1 MTKKYLGLA
10 AGLLFLAGCSNN
22 DFTDN
27 GANNAPEGQKR
38 SISTITA
45 TMEGTAD
52 TRLFLSDK
60 WLVWDAAD
68 EILVL
73 SDEGDATN
81 PQRFRATSVDYT
93 TGVAQF
99 SGNPVYGSE
108 FYAFYPVPIDYNTLT
123 DVAIVPWDYAAIYN
137 EVNID
142 LKTPMFA
149 KSINERMEFMQLGG
163 MVHFRIFGTG
173 QLQELTLR
181 GNNGEKFYSGF
192 NLSYA
197 SDHSLV
203 LEPNPERGERTS
215 ITEDFATRSGDNAPV
230 LSEKVPLD
238 IYFSLPGG
246 MTFENGFTIS
256 GVTHVDDDT
265 LPVKFSMT
273 TEKAF
278 TVNRAEVSHFRD
290 IKIGRFGEVEEMGW
304 RTNFCDLSG
313 LEVDVTPTITYDKS
327 NVEWN
332 FTFYTDDHADPVMM
346 TLLTPYT
353 GGTPELDWLDGVD
366 IGGQSVAA
374 KADFKFHDFE
384 NNLIFG
390 NKVSDQAKLD
400 INKDENGN
408 WTLDVKNLVLNE
420 YNGDAADQTGI
431 NLKFNGKFNFVP
443 MPTWHFTGAAW
454 MSGAYNHVGIDVF
467 NENVAIVAMRFT
479 TFNWGDGSSIPSSFQ
494 QVFLDFDI
502 HEGGLTPA
510 IPTDETITEFNMDIM
525 SQGYSS
531 AGLYIKVDDDAVMKI
546 HKNDDGTYQISVEG
560 VKMYP
565 ATSVDDWSPNT
576 SVEPYISDFTFNGDL
591 FIDYGGGE

>member
-1 MTKKYLGLA
+1 MLKKYLGLA
-10 AGLLFLAGCSNN
+10 AGLLLLAACSNN

-137 EVNID
+137 EMNID

-290 IKIGRFGEVEEMGW
+290 IKIGRFGDVEEMGW

-510 IPTDETITEFNMDIM
+510 IPTDKTITEFNMDIM

>member
-1 MTKKYLGLA
+1 MIKKTLGLA

-27 GANNAPEGQKR
+27 GTYNALEGQRR

-45 TMEGTAD
+45 TMESAD
-52 TRLFLSDK
+52 TRLFLGEK
-60 WLVWDAAD
+60 RLIW
-68 EILVL
+68 ETGETILVL

-81 PQRFRATSVDYT
+81 PQHFYATSFDWD
-93 TGVAQF
+93 TGAAIF
-99 SGNPVYGSE
+99 EGNPVYGSE
-108 FYAFYPVPIDYNTLT
+108 FYAFYPVPIEYNWST
-123 DVAIVPWDYAAIYN
+123 DVAIIPWDYAAIYN
-137 EVNID
+137 EMNID

-163 MVHFRIFGTG
+163 IVHFRIFGTG

-192 NLSYA
+192 NLYYA

-230 LSEKVPLD
+230 LSETVPLD
-238 IYFSLPGG
+238 LYFSLPGG

-256 GVTHVDDDT
+256 GYTHIEGTSDF
-265 LPVKFSMT
+265 PKFTMKS
-273 TEKAF
+273 EKAF
-278 TVNRAEVSHFRD
+278 TVKRAEVSHFRD
-290 IKIGRFGEVEEMGW
+290 IEIGRYGDVEVRGW
-304 RTNFCDLSG
+304 KTNFCDLSG

-384 NNLIFG
+384 NYLIFG
-390 NKVSDQAKLD
+390 NIVSDQAKLD

-431 NLKFNGKFNFVP
+431 NLKFYGKFNFVP

-454 MSGAYNHVGIDVF
+454 MNGAYNHVGIDVF
-467 NENVAIVAMRFT
+467 NENVAIVGMRFLS
-479 TFNWGDGSSIPSSFQ
+479 FPWGDGSKIPSSFEE
-494 QVFLDFDI
+494 VMITFDI
-502 HEGGLTPA
+502 HEGGLTPSF
-510 IPTDETITEFNMDIM
+510 PTDVTMHDFSLDIM
-525 SQGYSS
+525 SQGYSW
-531 AGLYIKVDDDAVMKI
+531 AGVYQKVDEDAVLTI
-546 HKNDDGTYQISVEG
+546 HQNDDGTYQISVEG
-560 VKMYP
+560 MKMYP
-565 ATSVDDWSPNT
+565 ATSSTDWSPNM
-576 SVEPYISDFTFNGDL
+576 SVEPEISDFTFEGTL
-591 FIDYGGGE
+591 LIDYGD

>member
-1 MTKKYLGLA
+1 MLKKYLGLA

-27 GANNAPEGQKR
+27 EVNNAPEGQKR

-45 TMEGTAD
+45 TMESAD
-52 TRLFLSDK
+52 TRLFYLGENE
-60 WLVWDAAD
+60 LYWDAGD
-68 EILVL
+68 KILVL

-81 PQRFRATSVDYT
+81 PQHFQATSVDYDN
-93 TGVAQF
+93 GVALF
-99 SGNPVYGSE
+99 KGNPVYGSE
-108 FYAFYPVPIDYNTLT
+108 FYAFYPIPPNYNWLT
-123 DVAIVPWDYAAIYN
+123 NVAIIPWDYTAIYYGTSS
-137 EVNID
+137 D

-149 KSINERMEFMQLGG
+149 KSVNEQMEFMQLGG
-163 MVHFRIFGTG
+163 FVHFRIFGTG
-173 QLQELTLR
+173 QLRELTLR
-181 GNNGEKFYSGF
+181 GNNGENFYSGF
-192 NLSYA
+192 NLNYA

-203 LEPNPERGERTS
+203 LEPNPSEGVSTY
-215 ITEDFATRSGDNAPV
+215 ITEDFEVRCGDDAPV
-230 LSEKVPLD
+230 LSETKPFDV
-238 IYFSLPGG
+238 FFALPAD
-246 MTFENGFTIS
+246 MTFEKGFTIS
-256 GVTHVDDDT
+256 GVFLNEDDQLKSFT
-265 LPVKFSMT
+265 MK
-273 TEKAF
+273 TEKEF
-278 TVNRAEVSHFRD
+278 IVKRAEVSHFRD
-290 IKIGRFGEVEEMGW
+290 IKIGKNGDVKEKGW

-313 LEVDVTPTITYDKS
+313 LKVEVTPSLNYDKTE
-327 NVEWN
+327 VEWY
-332 FTFYTDDHADPVMM
+332 FTFYTDDGADPVNM
-346 TLLTPYT
+346 TLLRKYT
-353 GGTPELDWLDGVD
+353 GGTPELDWLDGVNL
-366 IGGQSVAA
+366 GGQSVAA

-384 NNLIFG
+384 NNLIYRI
-390 NKVSDQAKLD
+390 KESDQAKLD

-408 WTLDVKNLVLNE
+408 WTLVAKNLVLYEN
-420 YNGDAADQTGI
+420 NGDAADQTGI
-431 NLKFNGKFNFVP
+431 NLTYEGKINFVP
-443 MPTWHFTGAAW
+443 MPTWSFTGAAW
-454 MSGAYNHVGIDVF
+454 MEGAYNHVGIDVF
-467 NENVAIVAMRFT
+467 NENVAIVVMRFT

>member
-1 MTKKYLGLA
+1 MIKKILGLA
-10 AGLLFLAGCSNN
+10 AGLLLLAGCSNN

-137 EVNID
+137 EMNID

-290 IKIGRFGEVEEMGW
+290 IKIGRFGDVEEMGW

-443 MPTWHFTGAAW
+443 MPTWTFTGAAW
-454 MSGAYNHVGIDVF
+454 MSGAYNCYSYGLDIQ
-467 NENVAIVAMRFT
+467 ENSVRMRFL
-479 TFNWGDGSSIPSSFQ
+479 TFPWNGGGNPPDGFQEVMIIFAYKVEGETDASF
-494 QVFLDFDI
+494 FP
-502 HEGGLTPA
+502 EEA
-510 IPTDETITEFNMDIM
+510 TITDFHLDVM
-525 SQGYSS
+525 SSGYY
-531 AGLYIKVDDDAVMKI
+531 GPRFEKVDDETPMNI
-546 HKNDDGTYQISVEG
+546 HKNADGTYKITIENM
-560 VKMYP
+560 KMYP
-565 ATSVDDWSPNT
+565 LYNIWDGPVMSEGPILSN
-576 SVEPYISDFTFNGDL
+576 FTFE
-591 FIDYGGGE
+591 GELTLDEGT